1 MEMNTLGKKICRHR
15 KAKGYSQEELAE
27 LVGVSRQA
35 ISKWE
40 SGSSIPSTD
49 NLRLLGN
56 LYGVTVDF
64 LLNSEENQQIS
75 EPPNTNENI
84 PLSNEGLHSDKQRS
98 RKRKAILL
106 FVLVLVAAAAIV
118 VTIYLVHESQI
129 TSVQEMEIEA
139 QEEPSPPDTAFDI
152 EW

>member
-1 MEMNTLGKKICRHR
+1 MELSERLVRLR
-15 KAKGYSQEELAE
+15 KQKGLSQFDVAE
-27 LVGVSRQA
+27 SLHISRQA

-56 LYGVTVDF
+56 LYGVTVDI
-64 LLNSEENQQIS
+64 LLNGEENQQIS

>member
-1 MEMNTLGKKICRHR
+1 MELSERLVRLR
-15 KAKGYSQEELAE
+15 KQKGLSQFDVAE
-27 LVGVSRQA
+27 SLHISRQA

-64 LLNSEENQQIS
+64 MLNGEENQQIS

>member
-1 MEMNTLGKKICRHR
+1 MELSERLVRLRKQKGLSQFDVAETLH
-15 KAKGYSQEELAE
+15 
-27 LVGVSRQA
+27 VSRQA

-40 SGSSIPSTD
+40 SGNSVPSTD
-49 NLRLLGN
+49 NLKLLSN
-56 LYGVTVDF
+56 LYDVSVDV
-64 LLNSEENQQIS
+64 LLNGEEDQPS
-75 EPPNTNENI
+75 HELPSAVEKTPS
-84 PLSNEGLHSDKQRS
+84 SNKQVHSAERTS
-98 RKRKAILL
+98 RKATTIFR
-106 FVLVLVAAAAIV
+106 FVLVLAVAVAIV

>member
-1 MEMNTLGKKICRHR
+1 MELSERLVRLRKQKGLSQFDVAETLH
-15 KAKGYSQEELAE
+15 
-27 LVGVSRQA
+27 VSRQA

-40 SGSSIPSTD
+40 SGNSVPSTD
-49 NLRLLGN
+49 NLKLLSN
-56 LYGVTVDF
+56 LYDVSVDV
-64 LLNSEENQQIS
+64 LLNGEEDQPS
-75 EPPNTNENI
+75 HELPSAVEKTPS
-84 PLSNEGLHSDKQRS
+84 SNKELHSVERRS
-98 RKRKAILL
+98 RKAKTIFR
-106 FVLVLVAAAAIV
+106 FVLVLAVAVAIV

>member
-1 MEMNTLGKKICRHR
+1 MELSERLVRLR
-15 KAKGYSQEELAE
+15 KQKGLSQFDVAE
-27 LVGVSRQA
+27 SLHISRQA

-64 LLNSEENQQIS
+64 LLNGEENQQIS

-84 PLSNEGLHSDKQRS
+84 PLSNEELHSDKQRS

>member
-1 MEMNTLGKKICRHR
+1 MELSERLVHLRKQKGLSQFDVAETLH
-15 KAKGYSQEELAE
+15 
-27 LVGVSRQA
+27 VSRQA

-64 LLNSEENQQIS
+64 LLNGEENQQIS

-84 PLSNEGLHSDKQRS
+84 PLSNEELHSVKQRS
-98 RKRKAILL
+98 KKVNAILL
-106 FVLVLVAAAAIV
+106 LVLILAV
-118 VTIYLVHESQI
+118 VMAVKGLIYVVHESKI
-129 TSVQEMEIEA
+129 TSIQVMATEDSN
-139 QEEPSPPDTAFDI
+139 SPNSDFQID
-152 EW
+152 W

>member
-1 MEMNTLGKKICRHR
+1 MELSERLVRLR
-15 KAKGYSQEELAE
+15 KQKGLSQFDVAE
-27 LVGVSRQA
+27 SLHISRQA

-40 SGSSIPSTD
+40 SGSSVPSAD
-49 NLRLLGN
+49 NLKLLSN
-56 LYGVTVDF
+56 LYDVTVDF
-64 LLNSEENQQIS
+64 LLNGEENQQIH
-75 EPPNTNENI
+75 EPPNANENT
-84 PLSNEGLHSDKQRS
+84 PLSNEGLHSVKQRS

-129 TSVQEMEIEA
+129 TSVHEMEIEA

>member
-1 MEMNTLGKKICRHR
+1 MELSERLVRLR
-15 KAKGYSQEELAE
+15 KQKGLSQFDVAE
-27 LVGVSRQA
+27 SLHISRQA

-64 LLNSEENQQIS
+64 LLNGEENQQIS

-84 PLSNEGLHSDKQRS
+84 PLSNEELHSVKQRS
-98 RKRKAILL
+98 KKVNAILL
-106 FVLVLVAAAAIV
+106 LVLILAV
-118 VTIYLVHESQI
+118 VMAVKGLIYVVHESKI
-129 TSVQEMEIEA
+129 TSIQVMATEDSN
-139 QEEPSPPDTAFDI
+139 SPNSDFQID
-152 EW
+152 W

>member
-1 MEMNTLGKKICRHR
+1 MELSERLVRLR
-15 KAKGYSQEELAE
+15 KQKGLSQFDVAE
-27 LVGVSRQA
+27 SLHISRQA

-64 LLNSEENQQIS
+64 LLNGEENQQIS

-84 PLSNEGLHSDKQRS
+84 PLSNEELHSVKQRS
-98 RKRKAILL
+98 KKVNAILL
-106 FVLVLVAAAAIV
+106 LVLILAV
-118 VTIYLVHESQI
+118 VMAVNGLIYVVHESKI
-129 TSVQEMEIEA
+129 TSIQVMATEDSN
-139 QEEPSPPDTAFDI
+139 SPNSDFQID
-152 EW
+152 W